1 MPELRNLAATAADG
15 TVHSLSTRCIFFLST
30 WPHML
35 SLRIL
40 KIAFLDQVSRRLST
54 RSREKILPKRCI
66 GWRTLMGLLPLL
78 LFAPTTFAQQSATSG
93 KPLNFVRDIQPIL
106 ANHCWSCHGP
116 DEKTREADLRL
127 DLQQV
132 AFDTQAIVPNKPAE
146 SGLVVRIH
154 STNSEEVM
162 PPPATKKP
170 LSAEQKK
177 LLEQWIQEGA
187 TYEGHWAFQ
196 AIQRTQR
203 PVQDSLRGKSAIIDA
218 IVREELAKQGMQPAP
233 PADRATLLRR
243 VTLDLTGLPP
253 TKQEI
258 EQFMADSAP
267 DAYHRV
273 VNRLLNS
280 KAYAEK
286 MASHWLD
293 LSRYADTNGYNND
306 EDRTMWP
313 WRDWV
318 IEAFDRNIPYDRFVT
333 EQLAGDLLPD
343 PTQDQLIATAFLR
356 NQGHN
361 TEGGII
367 QEEYRVEYVAD
378 RVHTTATVFLG
389 LSMQCARCHDHKYD
403 PISQKEYFRFFALFN
418 NIDERQASYSKFVA
432 AEPFIRVST
441 KSQQEQLSQLD
452 QKLKELKASSAFAE
466 SAYLE
471 TLTTWL
477 KTQSAESIE
486 KRFGTRVLHTFP
498 FDAVQAKTSESAGE
512 LVMGLDTQNPQHPVS
527 VVGNLAWANG
537 KHQDS
542 LQLDGATHLSL
553 GNVANFENVTPFA
566 ISVWVYLESDGS
578 MAIASKMDEEDA
590 YRGFDLLIENGK
602 LVSHFIHRWP
612 QNALKVTTKEVLQ
625 KSKWQHVCLTYD
637 GSRKASGLQIYLDGQ
652 PATMERLNDSLSDT
666 TKTDKPFHV
675 GLRQKSLPFKGKLDD
690 LRIVQG
696 NVQATQ
702 VNELGQAQPLTS
714 LVAWLGMPPESW
726 TPEQREQAKQIT
738 LRQLDPNYVS
748 LQQEMASKEKERTE
762 LMDQFP
768 GVMIMKEMNP
778 RRETFV
784 LNRGQYDQ
792 PTEKV
797 EPNVPEVLRSFS
809 SLAPTTRLELAK
821 WLVHPAHPLTARVA
835 VNRFWENYFGI
846 GLVKTSE
853 DFGTTGEFPS
863 HRELLDF
870 LAMYFID
877 SGWDVRELQRLIV
890 LSETYQQ
897 DSRIT
902 EENLAK
908 DPENRWLARGPRY
921 RLAAETIRD
930 NALAIAGILQPRVGG
945 PSVKP
950 YQPAGLWEDV
960 TVERRGKYVP
970 DQGEGLYRRSM
981 YTFWKRTCPPPAMVS
996 FDAPNREVCVAR
1008 RSRTNTPLQ
1017 SLVLMNDPTYVEAA
1031 RALGETMLAS
1041 QAKDEARIQE
1051 GYLRAVSRSPRTDE
1065 VVLLLDLLAA
1075 ARDRFQKDQA
1085 AAEQLTQVGSR
1096 PRMPDADVKEIA
1108 AWTIVA
1114 STILNLD
1121 ETISKR

>member
-1 MPELRNLAATAADG
+1 M
-15 TVHSLSTRCIFFLST
+15 
-30 WPHML
+30 
-35 SLRIL
+35 
-40 KIAFLDQVSRRLST
+40 
-54 RSREKILPKRCI
+54 RSREKIFPSVWV
-66 GWRTLMGLLPLL
+66 GWRTRLCLMTLL
-78 LFAPTTFAQQSATSG
+78 LIASTAIAQEPASSG

-132 AFDTQAIVPNKPAE
+132 AFDTKAIIPNKPAE
-146 SGLVVRIH
+146 SGLVARIH
-154 STNSEEVM
+154 STDAEQIM

-170 LSAEQKK
+170 LSAEQKR
-177 LLEQWIQEGA
+177 LLQQWIQEGA
-187 TYEGHWAFQ
+187 AYEGHWAFQ
-196 AIQRTQR
+196 PIQRPQR
-203 PVQDSLRGKSAIIDA
+203 TAQDSLRGKSAIIDA

-253 TKQEI
+253 TKQEL
-258 EQFMADSAP
+258 EQFLADTAP
-267 DAYHRV
+267 DAYHQV
-273 VNRLLNS
+273 VHRLLNS

-286 MASHWLD
+286 MASQWLD

-318 IEAFDRNIPYDRFVT
+318 IGAFDQNMPYDRFVT

-343 PTQDQLIATAFLR
+343 PTQDQRIATAFLR

-403 PISQKEYFRFFALFN
+403 PISQKEYFRFYALFN

-441 KSQQEQLSQLD
+441 KSQQEQLSQLE
-452 QKLKELKASSAFAE
+452 QKLKELKTSSASAE
-466 SAYLE
+466 SAYLD
-471 TLTTWL
+471 TLAQWL

-486 KRFGTRVLHTFP
+486 KRFGASVLHTFP
-498 FDAVQAKTSESAGE
+498 FDSVQVKMPESKGE
-512 LVMGLDTQNPQHPVS
+512 PVMGLDTQHPQHPVS
-527 VVGNLAWANG
+527 VAGNLAWSSG
-537 KHQDS
+537 QHQES
-542 LQLDGATHLSL
+542 LQLDGETHLSL
-553 GNVANFENVTPFA
+553 GNIADFDNTTPFA

-578 MAIASKMDEEDA
+578 MAIVSKMDEENA
-590 YRGFDLLIENGK
+590 YRGLDLLIENGK

-612 QNALKVTTKEVLQ
+612 QNALKVSTKEVLQ

-637 GSRKASGLQIYLDGQ
+637 GGRKASGLQIYIDGQ

-666 TKTDKPFHV
+666 TKTEKPFHV

-696 NVQATQ
+696 NIQAVQ
-702 VNELGQAQPLTS
+702 VKELGQARRLSS
-714 LVAWLGMPPESW
+714 LVAWLGMPADSW

-738 LRQLDPNYVS
+738 LTQLDPVYQS
-748 LQQEMASKEKERTE
+748 LQKEIAAKEKERTE

-797 EPNVPEVLRSFS
+797 DPNVPEVLRSFS
-809 SLAPTTRLELAK
+809 SLAPTNRLELAK

-877 SGWDVRELQRLIV
+877 SGWDVKELQRLIV

-902 EENLAK
+902 AESFVK
-908 DPENRWLARGPRY
+908 DPENRWLARGSRY

-930 NALAIAGILQPRVGG
+930 NALAIAGILQPRIGG

-1031 RALGETMLAS
+1031 RVLGETMLAS
-1041 QAKDEARIQE
+1041 HDKDDARIQE
-1051 GYLRAVSRSPRTDE
+1051 GYLRAVSRSPRSDE
-1065 VVLLLDLLAA
+1065 SVLLLDLLAA
-1075 ARDRFQKDQA
+1075 AREQFQKDQA
-1085 AAEQLTQVGSR
+1085 AAEKLTQVGSR
-1096 PRMPDADVKEIA
+1096 PRIPDADVREIA